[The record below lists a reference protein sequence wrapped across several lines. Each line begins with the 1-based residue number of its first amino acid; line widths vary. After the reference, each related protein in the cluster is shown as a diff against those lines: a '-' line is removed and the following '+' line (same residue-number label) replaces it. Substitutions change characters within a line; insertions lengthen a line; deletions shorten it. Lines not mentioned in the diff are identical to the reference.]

1 MRQNIKTAVYNVSR
15 HKKDGMYDR
24 YFVYRKKSYADIGQ
38 NGILDVYRKLSYE
51 SIGLLYL
58 KAVYGKMSYV
68 IIG

>member
-1 MRQNIKTAVYNVSR
+1 MFLAI
-15 HKKDGMYDR
+15 
-24 YFVYRKKSYADIGQ
+24 RKMVCMTDTLCTEKSPMLTSDL